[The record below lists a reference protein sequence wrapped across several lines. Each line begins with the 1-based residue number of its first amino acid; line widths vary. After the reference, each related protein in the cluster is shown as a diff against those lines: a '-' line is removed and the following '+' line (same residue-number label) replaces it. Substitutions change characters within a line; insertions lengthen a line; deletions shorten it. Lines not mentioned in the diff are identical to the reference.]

1 MLRFAGGSRGCSD
14 PVPRALPGGSGA
26 ILGDAG
32 GFRHF
37 WAGVPDAE
45 ALRKHTSRDD
55 ETAECPRG
63 LWSPYQSRRG
73 PVLVGVPSAGSTA
86 SSTLL
91 TQTRSPQRSSRIASP
106 LADRVGAVDRK
117 YQVFVSSTYVDLVV
131 ERQEVIQA
139 LLEMDCL
146 PAGMEMFPAADEDQ
160 WTLIR
165 EVIDECDYYVVIVGG
180 RYGSVSA
187 EGISYTE
194 MEYDYAVSTDI
205 PVLGFVHADP
215 DDIPAGKSEL
225 DGQAREKL
233 DAFRAKVMSRMVK
246 KYASPAELGS
256 VVSRG
261 LNRAIKRNP
270 RPGWVRGNYAMTPE
284 VRTQIAELKAA
295 LAEAKRE
302 KAEEEAAA
310 LSAPSELNLDY
321 EHGPDEVTFEFQLK
335 GRQRGHRYDETQEL
349 AYTWDDVLETLGPF
363 MIDEAPEPD
372 LRERWNSHMFND
384 TQRLKGWPR
393 LDQGSAKI
401 TDSTWGAIIV
411 QLRALGAITTG
422 EKKRPPS
429 DKSIYWKLT
438 PAGDGYL
445 VKLRAKRRVDVD
457 ADASERNGEQ

>member
-1 MLRFAGGSRGCSD
+1 MP
-14 PVPRALPGGSGA
+14 PVAD
-26 ILGDAG
+26 I
-32 GFRHF
+32 
-37 WAGVPDAE
+37 
-45 ALRKHTSRDD
+45 
-55 ETAECPRG
+55 
-63 LWSPYQSRRG
+63 
-73 PVLVGVPSAGSTA
+73 VGV
-86 SSTLL
+86 
-91 TQTRSPQRSSRIASP
+91 
-106 LADRVGAVDRK
+106 VDRK
-117 YQVFVSSTYVDLVV
+117 YQVFVSSTYVDLVT
-131 ERQEVIQA
+131 ERQEVMQA

-160 WTLIR
+160 WTLIK
-165 EVIDECDYYVVIVGG
+165 EVIDECDYYIVIVGG

-194 MEYDYAVSTDI
+194 MEYDYAVSTGI
-205 PVLGFVHADP
+205 PVLGFVHANP

-225 DGQAREKL
+225 GAEARENL
-233 DAFRAKVMSRMVK
+233 DAFRVKVMSRMVK

-270 RPGWVRGNYAMTPE
+270 RPGWVRGDYAMTPE

-310 LSAPSELNLDY
+310 RAKPAQLNIDY
-321 EHGPDEVTFEFQLK
+321 EHGSDEVTFEFQLK
-335 GRQRGHRYDETQEL
+335 GRSGYDSYEASAEL
-349 AYTWDDVLETLGPF
+349 SYTWDEVFKTLGPF
-363 MIDEAPEPD
+363 MIDEAPEPS
-372 LRERWNSHMFND
+372 LRERWNSHIYND
-384 TQRLKGWPR
+384 TQRLEDWPS
-393 LDQGSAKI
+393 LTHGSASI

-438 PAGDGYL
+438 PAGDEYL
-445 VKLRAKRRVDVD
+445 VKLRAKRRATD
-457 ADASERNGEQ
+457 APEASGS

>member
-1 MLRFAGGSRGCSD
+1 MP
-14 PVPRALPGGSGA
+14 PVAD
-26 ILGDAG
+26 I
-32 GFRHF
+32 
-37 WAGVPDAE
+37 
-45 ALRKHTSRDD
+45 
-55 ETAECPRG
+55 
-63 LWSPYQSRRG
+63 
-73 PVLVGVPSAGSTA
+73 VGV
-86 SSTLL
+86 
-91 TQTRSPQRSSRIASP
+91 
-106 LADRVGAVDRK
+106 VDRK
-117 YQVFVSSTYVDLVV
+117 YQVFVSSTYVDLVT
-131 ERQEVIQA
+131 ERQEVMQA

-160 WTLIR
+160 WTLIK
-165 EVIDECDYYVVIVGG
+165 EVIDECDYYIVIVGG

-194 MEYDYAVSTDI
+194 MEYDYAVSTGI
-205 PVLGFVHADP
+205 PVLGFVHANP

-225 DGQAREKL
+225 GAEARENL
-233 DAFRAKVMSRMVK
+233 DAFRVKVMSRMVK

-270 RPGWVRGNYAMTPE
+270 RPGWVRGDYAMTPE

-310 LSAPSELNLDY
+310 RAKPAQLNIDY
-321 EHGPDEVTFEFQLK
+321 EHGSDEVTFEFQLK
-335 GRQRGHRYDETQEL
+335 GRSGYDSYEASAEL
-349 AYTWDDVLETLGPF
+349 SYTWDEVFKTLGPF
-363 MIDEAPEPD
+363 MIDEAPEPS
-372 LRERWNSHMFND
+372 LRERWNSHIYND
-384 TQRLKGWPR
+384 TQRLEDWPS
-393 LDQGSAKI
+393 LTHGSASI

-438 PAGDGYL
+438 PAGDEYL
-445 VKLRAKRRVDVD
+445 VKLRAKRRATD
-457 ADASERNGEQ
+457 APEASEHDGR